1 MNGELTLANETVE
14 KNTEVLSRWTGTNP
28 DQSDGPAWLYPLRRE
43 AGSRFIQIGFPDR
56 HDEEW
61 RFTPIAPLIDTQFV
75 AAAQNSAAE
84 APGIGNFLFPEM
96 EGYQIVFVNGIF
108 QPGLSTIGTEAG
120 LHISNLAHD
129 INAEAALIEPHLGR
143 YAAFDSQA
151 FVALNTAAI
160 ADGAFIHVSRNTN
173 VELPIHLLYF
183 STAGDAPTTSHPRT
197 LIVAD
202 EGSSVTIV
210 ESYAGQTDAVYLTN
224 AVTEIVVGANA
235 NIDHYKLQRESGN
248 AFHVATLQVQ
258 HDRDSVFST
267 HAINLGSRIARND
280 SNAVLGAS
288 GIECTLNGLYMGRG
302 NQLIDNHT
310 YIDHAMPHCASHEI
324 YKGILD
330 GQARGVFNG
339 KILVRQDA
347 QKTDAKQTNK
357 TLLLSDDAQINT
369 KPQLEI
375 YADDVKCTHG
385 ATVGQLSAEALFYL
399 RARGIP
405 VAEARDLLTYAFA
418 ADIVS
423 RIKVE
428 AVRHQLDLALL
439 QERAIEGI
447 ES

>member
-1 MNGELTLANETVE
+1 MNGEQILVTENAD
-14 KNTEVLSRWTGTNP
+14 KNTEVLTQWTGISTDTP
-28 DQSDGPAWLYPLRRE
+28 AGPAWLYPLRRE
-43 AGSRFIQIGFPDR
+43 AGSRFVQIGFPDR
-56 HDEEW
+56 HNEEW
-61 RFTPIAPLIDTQFV
+61 RFTPITPLIETPFV
-75 AAAQNSAAE
+75 AAAHD
-84 APGIGNFLFPEM
+84 APADDRGISEFLFPDL
-96 EGYQIVFVNGIF
+96 EGYQIVFVNGVF
-108 QPGLSTIGTEAG
+108 QPGLSTIGTESG

-143 YAAFDSQA
+143 YAAFDSQP

-160 ADGAFIHVSRNTN
+160 SDGAFIHVARNTN

-183 STAGDAPTTSHPRT
+183 STSGETPTASHPRT
-197 LIVAD
+197 LIIA
-202 EGSSVTIV
+202 EESSSVTIV
-210 ESYAGQTDAVYLTN
+210 ESYAGETNAIYLTN

-280 SNAVLGAS
+280 SNAVLAAS

-310 YIDHAMPHCASHEI
+310 YIDHAMPHCASHEV

-330 GQARGVFNG
+330 GKARGVFNG

-405 VAEARDLLTYAFA
+405 LAEARSLLTYAFA
-418 ADIVS
+418 ADIVG

-428 AVRHQLDLALL
+428 PVRHQLDLALL
-439 QERAIEGI
+439 RERALEGI
-447 ES
+447 GS